1 MKHSGKSGKSGK
13 SRKRACIV
21 TKGMHG
27 SCHRN
32 DGIGAKAPT
41 NFTGGG
47 PSPFIRQTYEVAQP
61 VATDSY
67 PVRGHDQM
75 AMKGVGPLK
84 GAHRAGVK

>member
-1 MKHSGKSGKSGK
+1 MAKHSE
-13 SRKRACIV
+13 KRACIV

-27 SCHRN
+27 KCHRN
-32 DGIGAKAPT
+32 NGIGTSAPT
-41 NFTGGG
+41 NFSGGAS
-47 PSPFIRQTYEVAQP
+47 SPFIRQNYEVKQV